1 MTYTLTINGTSG
13 ADILLGGTGN
23 DLLTGGAG
31 SDLFVI
37 SRGFGS
43 DTISD
48 FQGGAG
54 GDVLRVQNYGFAT
67 FASFMSAAKQTGA
80 DVVVTLSSSEALTL
94 QNVSLSS
101 LAAANVV
108 LDNPLPVSAAPNTAW
123 TTVGAG
129 GTLTGSAIND
139 SLQAMGDGVTLIG
152 GAGDDSYF
160 MYNHETKVVEL
171 IGQGIDTIYD
181 GMIDGYSLVNAPNVE
196 NLTLGGSYN
205 SPATGNDLDNI
216 IVGNA
221 GNNMIDGGKG
231 NDVLT
236 GGASRDTFVIKTG
249 NGTDIITDFQTG
261 AGGDILQINGTNFK
275 TLADVTA
282 AMQQVGTDVVLS
294 LGNGEKLALENT
306 QVQNFTTSNI
316 NIVTAPTGLIQTF
329 SDDFNSLSAGQDP
342 HLTWKTSYAWS
353 GTASYTLSGEQEVYV
368 DPSFA
373 GLPGTRA
380 SSPLGL
386 NPFSIQDGHLVITA
400 APIPSS
406 DAAYVGNH
414 QFSSGVITTE
424 NSFVQTYGYFEM
436 KATLP
441 DTKGAWPAF
450 WMLPINTHG
459 QATELDAL
467 EALGRDPD
475 QAHWGFVSSSTSGQG
490 YWANTPDLT
499 AGDHTFGVEWTP
511 YTLTYFVDGVEVG
524 QVATPSDM
532 NTAMY
537 MIANL
542 AMGGSWA
549 GNADPSATAQM
560 SIDYIKAYQL
570 PEYTLANYT
579 LLASGAPTTTIAG
592 TASAETLTGTTGNDL
607 LGGAGGADAMTGG
620 LGDDTYIVTDPGAKV
635 IEGYGGG
642 VDTVMSSVSY
652 ALSDYVEN
660 LTLTGSAAINGTGN
674 SEANSIIGNDAA
686 NIITGGLGNDI
697 LTGGGGADTFVINS
711 GDGSDIITDFTPGSA
726 AGHDIVQ
733 LNGFAFTSF
742 NDIKAAT
749 TQVGN
754 DVYLTLTSQDTL
766 VFRNTAISAF
776 TSDDFQLPGTLPVGG
791 TITSWID
798 GSTSSHIVYGTAAN
812 DKITAVNYDDTL
824 VGWAGDDT
832 YVVNNVNQ
840 KITENPGGGI
850 DSVEAWTSYTLAA
863 NVENLTLMMGG
874 LTGTGNELA
883 NRMVGS
889 SGIDIL
895 NGAGGDDWL
904 FGGAGNDTFVYGVG
918 SGHDTMA
925 DFHVFT
931 SATAEHDKLVLKG
944 YDASAYLTNVGDEW
958 TVHRADGTDSFRIA
972 GVTQLSSSDYAFVS
986 ATGLSMTMAGLTAPT
1001 ISLAA
1006 STSSAAGGFRNANQ
1020 LTLTGTAQAGVTI
1033 KVFDQTAQIGVA
1045 TVDGNGIWSFATSA
1059 LADGSHSFTAVATNG
1074 AGDVSG
1080 VSSSSTITIDATAP
1094 NAPSIVTFSPDSSIV
1109 GDGITKANQLTLA
1122 GTAEAGSKVLVFDG
1136 ATQVGTATVD
1146 ASGNWSFATGTLVDG
1161 AHVFTGQAVD
1171 AAGNVSATSGALSVA
1186 VDTVAPNAPTI
1197 VSDTIGSSNTI
1208 GVAGTAEA
1216 GSTIKLYEGSSL
1228 LGTAVTASNGV
1239 WSITTGSLAQGAHV
1253 FTATATDAAG
1263 NSSGLS
1269 AAFDPLVG
1277 TLIEAAGTTSLISA
1291 GNNFY
1296 LSNAGTDVLLK
1307 FGGTAYVAGQFS
1319 GWAPIG
1325 AEATS
1330 TGFEVAWKNSMT
1342 GLYTVWNTD
1351 SNGNFTSNLL
1361 SKVSGTSAS
1370 FESIETLFNQD
1381 LNRDGVIGIPN
1392 KTIEAVGST
1401 SLVQLGGNFLLNP
1414 IAGGAGPTLKYGG
1427 VAYVA
1432 GQFSGWVPLG
1442 AEATSSGYDVA
1453 WKNTS
1458 TGLYTVWT
1466 TDSNGNFASNL
1477 LSNVSGTNAS
1487 LASVETV
1494 FQQDLNGDGVIGLHT
1509 TTIEA
1514 SGATSLLQVGSNYFL
1529 GGSGPTLKYGGVAYV
1544 AGQFSG
1550 WVPLGAEATSNGYD
1564 VAWKNTSTGLYTVWT
1579 TDSNGNFTS
1588 NLFSNVSATSASLKS
1603 VETVFHQDLNGDGP
1617 INTSSTVLDISGKI
1631 ALTLPNMSQPVMLE
1645 PGAVLELAGAASG
1658 SVTFKGITGI
1668 LILDHSTQFTGT
1680 ISGLSGNGDPSA
1692 SDILDLKDISFGAG
1706 TKASYAGNASGG
1718 VLSVSD
1724 AQNHVAHLTLVG
1736 DYTHSTFNLSS
1747 DANGGTLVIDPPADG
1762 FNFAQFP
1769 TPQSTAPLAIARI
1782 GSVGDGFAFSQSGT
1796 PASYSEIET
1805 NNSDAYHASAEAI
1818 HQHGLDPDS
1827 SARLGAENAH
1837 FIALHALSADVY
1849 LLHA

>member
-1 MTYTLTINGTSG
+1 MVVVQGEHATIMTYTLVINGTSG
-13 ADILLGGTGN
+13 ADILFGGTGN

-37 SRGFGS
+37 SKGYGS

-48 FQGGAG
+48 FQVGAG

-67 FASFMSAAKQTGA
+67 FASLMSVATQVGT

-101 LAAANVV
+101 LTAANVV

-129 GTLTGSAIND
+129 GTLTGGAIND

-160 MYNHETKVVEL
+160 MYNHETKVVEFA
-171 IGQGIDTIYD
+171 GQGIDTIYD

-236 GGASRDTFVIKTG
+236 GGGGSDTFVIKTG
-249 NGTDIITDFQTG
+249 NGNDIITDFQTG

-275 TLADVTA
+275 TLADVAA

-294 LGNGEKLALENT
+294 LGNGEKLTLENT

-316 NIVTAPTGLIQTF
+316 NIVTAPTGLVQTF

-353 GTASYTLSGEQEVYV
+353 GVASYTLSGEQEVYV
-368 DPSFA
+368 DPSFT
-373 GLPGTRA
+373 GLPGTQA
-380 SSPLGL
+380 SSSLGL
-386 NPFSIQDGHLVITA
+386 NPFSIQNGHLVITA

-424 NSFVQTYGYFEM
+424 NSFVQTYGYFEI

-511 YTLTYFVDGVEVG
+511 YTLSYFVDGVEVG

-592 TASAETLTGTTGNDL
+592 TASADTLTGTTGNDL
-607 LGGAGGADAMTGG
+607 LGAAGGADTMTGG
-620 LGDDTYIVTDPGAKV
+620 LGDDTYIVTDPNAKV
-635 IEGYGGG
+635 VESYGGG
-642 VDTVMSSVSY
+642 VDTVISTVTY
-652 ALSDYVEN
+652 KLPDYVEN

-674 SEANSIIGNDAA
+674 SEANIIIGNDAA
-686 NIITGGLGNDI
+686 NIITGGVGNDI

-726 AGHDIVQ
+726 AGHDVVQ

-742 NDIKAAT
+742 NDIKAAM

-754 DVYLTLTSQDTL
+754 DVYLALTSQDTL
-766 VFRNTAISAF
+766 VFRNATISAF
-776 TSDDFQLPGTLPVGG
+776 TSDDFQLPGSLPVGG
-791 TITSWID
+791 TITSWIN

-812 DKITAVNYDDTL
+812 DKITALNYDDTL
-824 VGWAGDDT
+824 VGWTGDDT

-850 DSVEAWTSYTLAA
+850 DSVEAWTSYTLSA

-889 SGIDIL
+889 SGNDVL

-904 FGGAGNDTFVYGVG
+904 FGGAGNDTFIHGIG
-918 SGHDTMA
+918 SGHDTIA
-925 DFHVFT
+925 DFHVLT
-931 SATAEHDKLVLKG
+931 SATAEHDKLILKG
-944 YDASAYLTNVGDEW
+944 YDASAYLTNVGEEW
-958 TVHRADGTDSFRIA
+958 TVHYAGGTDSFRIG

-986 ATGLSMTMAGLTAPT
+986 ATGVSMTMAGLSAPT
-1001 ISLAA
+1001 ISLASA
-1006 STSSAAGGFRNANQ
+1006 STLGAGGLTNADH
-1020 LTLTGTAQAGVTI
+1020 LTLTGSAQAGVTI
-1033 KVFDQTAQIGVA
+1033 KVFDQTVQIGVA
-1045 TVDGNGIWSFATSA
+1045 TVDSNGGWSFTTGT
-1059 LADGSHSFTAVATNG
+1059 LTDGSHSFSAVAADG
-1074 AGDVSG
+1074 VGDLSAVSTSIG
-1080 VSSSSTITIDATAP
+1080 VVVDATAP
-1094 NAPSIVTFSPDSSIV
+1094 GAPSIATFSPDSGV
-1109 GDGITKANQLTLA
+1109 AGDGITKANQLTLS
-1122 GTAEAGSKVLVFDG
+1122 GTAEAGNKVLVFDG

-1161 AHVFTGQAVD
+1161 THAFTGKAVD
-1171 AAGNVSATSGALSVA
+1171 AAGNVGGASGALNIA
-1186 VDTVAPNAPTI
+1186 VDTVAPNAPVL
-1197 VSDTIGSSNTI
+1197 VSDTLAASNK
-1208 GVAGTAEA
+1208 VAVSGTAEA
-1216 GSTIKLYEGSSL
+1216 GSTIKLYEGNTL
-1228 LGTAVTASNGV
+1228 LGTAVTASNGA
-1239 WSITTGSLAQGAHV
+1239 WSVTTGSLAAGPHA

-1269 AAFDPLVG
+1269 AAFDPVVG
-1277 TLIEAAGTTSLISA
+1277 TLIEAAGATSLVQVGSNYLLDPTSGGSA
-1291 GNNFY
+1291 P
-1296 LSNAGTDVLLK
+1296 VLK
-1307 FGGTAYVAGQFS
+1307 FNGAAYVAGQFS
-1319 GWAPIG
+1319 NW
-1325 AEATS
+1325 T
-1330 TGFEVAWKNSMT
+1330 
-1342 GLYTVWNTD
+1342 
-1351 SNGNFTSNLL
+1351 
-1361 SKVSGTSAS
+1361 
-1370 FESIETLFNQD
+1370 
-1381 LNRDGVIGIPN
+1381 
-1392 KTIEAVGST
+1392 
-1401 SLVQLGGNFLLNP
+1401 P
-1414 IAGGAGPTLKYGG
+1414 IA
-1427 VAYVA
+1427 
-1432 GQFSGWVPLG
+1432 

-1458 TGLYTVWT
+1458 TGVFTVWT
-1466 TDSNGNFASNL
+1466 ADSNGNFISNL
-1477 LSNVSGTNAS
+1477 LSNVSGTSAAFQS
-1487 LASVETV
+1487 IETL
-1494 FQQDLNGDGVIGLHT
+1494 FQQDLNGDGVIGLR
-1509 TTIEA
+1509 TTIVEA
-1514 SGATSLLQVGSNYFL
+1514 SGAT
-1529 GGSGPTLKYGGVAYV
+1529 
-1544 AGQFSG
+1544 
-1550 WVPLGAEATSNGYD
+1550 
-1564 VAWKNTSTGLYTVWT
+1564 
-1579 TDSNGNFTS
+1579 
-1588 NLFSNVSATSASLKS
+1588 
-1603 VETVFHQDLNGDGP
+1603 
-1617 INTSSTVLDISGKI
+1617 
-1631 ALTLPNMSQPVMLE
+1631 
-1645 PGAVLELAGAASG
+1645 
-1658 SVTFKGITGI
+1658 
-1668 LILDHSTQFTGT
+1668 
-1680 ISGLSGNGDPSA
+1680 
-1692 SDILDLKDISFGAG
+1692 
-1706 TKASYAGNASGG
+1706 
-1718 VLSVSD
+1718 
-1724 AQNHVAHLTLVG
+1724 
-1736 DYTHSTFNLSS
+1736 
-1747 DANGGTLVIDPPADG
+1747 
-1762 FNFAQFP
+1762 
-1769 TPQSTAPLAIARI
+1769 
-1782 GSVGDGFAFSQSGT
+1782 
-1796 PASYSEIET
+1796 
-1805 NNSDAYHASAEAI
+1805 
-1818 HQHGLDPDS
+1818 
-1827 SARLGAENAH
+1827 
-1837 FIALHALSADVY
+1837 
-1849 LLHA
+1849 